1 MQKGRRVWFQCLKNF
16 DKDKWYMTK
25 DVMPDK
31 SLEGWPHGL
40 LLRIEDE
47 KTGEKII
54 AGEYDTISGKWFDSD
69 SNEIKGTVIAWHVTP
84 VLWVGDEIKAAYPF
98 Y

>member
-1 MQKGRRVWFQCLKNF
+1 MIPMFPKNF

-47 KTGEKII
+47 KTGEKSFII
-54 AGEYDTISGKWFDSD
+54 GEYDTINGKWFDSD

>member
-1 MQKGRRVWFQCLKNF
+1 MVPMFPKGY

-31 SLEGWPHGL
+31 SLEGWPRGL

-47 KTGEKII
+47 KTGEKV
-54 AGEYDTISGKWFDSD
+54 S
-69 SNEIKGTVIAWHVTP
+69 
-84 VLWVGDEIKAAYPF
+84 
-98 Y
+98 